1 VAAKVRREKSGM
13 NGILAVWNDRSEAI
27 KLDYERWYMNE
38 HIPERLAVPGFRTAR
53 RYEAIDAD
61 RAFFTYYEV
70 DSPDVLID
78 PVYTDL
84 LANPTPLT
92 RSIMPHFYGMVRSV
106 FVEVVREGGGIG
118 GALVVA
124 RYMNSVPASLPRAAL
139 EVVDR
144 SEIASAKVW
153 QSAPANVRTDT
164 PESRTRPGPDAV
176 ANGAIVVETMREA
189 AALALA
195 MSLKGKLTEAGVSI
209 GCYRLLCAYS
219 N

>member
-1 VAAKVRREKSGM
+1 M
-13 NGILAVWNDRSEAI
+13 NGVLAVWNDRSEAV

-53 RYEAIDAD
+53 RYEAIEAD

-70 DSPDVLID
+70 DSPDVLVD
-78 PVYTDL
+78 PAYTAR

-92 RSIMPHFYGMVRSV
+92 RSIMPHFYRMVRSV
-106 FVEVVREGGGIG
+106 FVEIVREGGGIG

-124 RYMNSVPASLPRAAL
+124 RYMNGAPTSLPRAAL
-139 EVVDR
+139 EAVDR
-144 SEIASAKVW
+144 SEIVSAKIW
-153 QSAPANVRTDT
+153 QPAPANVCTDT
-164 PESRTRPGPDAV
+164 LESRTRPEPDAV
-176 ANGAIVVETMREA
+176 ASGAIVVETARET

-195 MSLKGKLTEAGVSI
+195 TSLNRKLSKAGVSI
-209 GCYRLLCAYS
+209 GCYRLLCANS

>member
-1 VAAKVRREKSGM
+1 M

-53 RYEAIDAD
+53 RYEAIAAD

-78 PVYTDL
+78 PVYTAL

-106 FVEVVREGGGIG
+106 FVEIVREGDGIG
-118 GALVVA
+118 GALVAA
-124 RYMNSVPASLPRAAL
+124 RYMNGAPTSLPRAAL
-139 EVVDR
+139 QAVDA
-144 SEIASAKVW
+144 SEIVSAKVW
-153 QSAPANVRTDT
+153 QPAAANVRTDT
-164 PESRTRPGPDAV
+164 PESRTRPEPDAV
-176 ANGAIVVETMREA
+176 ASGAIVVEVAREA

-195 MSLKGKLTEAGVSI
+195 TSLSRKPSEAGVSI
-209 GCYRLLCAYS
+209 GCYRLLCANS

>member
-1 VAAKVRREKSGM
+1 M

-27 KLDYERWYMNE
+27 KRDYERWYMNE

-53 RYEAIDAD
+53 RYEAIEAD

-78 PVYTDL
+78 PAYTAR

-92 RSIMPHFYGMVRSV
+92 RSIMPHFYRMVRSV
-106 FVEVVREGGGIG
+106 FVEIVREGGGIG

-124 RYMNSVPASLPRAAL
+124 RYMNGAPTSLPRAAL
-139 EVVDR
+139 EAVDR
-144 SEIASAKVW
+144 SEIVSAKIW
-153 QSAPANVRTDT
+153 QPAPDNVCTDT
-164 PESRTRPGPDAV
+164 PESRTRPEPDAV
-176 ANGAIVVETMREA
+176 ASGAIVVETAREA

-195 MSLKGKLTEAGVSI
+195 TSLNRKLSEAGVSI
-209 GCYRLLCAYS
+209 GCYRLLYANS

>member
-1 VAAKVRREKSGM
+1 MS
-13 NGILAVWNDRSEAI
+13 GILAVWNDRSEAI

-53 RYEAIDAD
+53 RYEAIEAD

-78 PVYTDL
+78 PVYTAL

-106 FVEVVREGGGIG
+106 FVEIVREGGGIG

-124 RYMNSVPASLPRAAL
+124 RYMNGAHTSLPRAAL
-139 EVVDR
+139 RAVDR
-144 SEIASAKVW
+144 NEIVSAKVW
-153 QSAPANVRTDT
+153 QPAPANVRTDT
-164 PESRTRPGPDAV
+164 PESRTRPEPDAV
-176 ANGAIVVETMREA
+176 ASGAIVVEVAREA

-195 MSLKGKLTEAGVSI
+195 TSLNREPSEAGVSI
-209 GCYRLLCAYS
+209 GCYRLLCANS

>member
-1 VAAKVRREKSGM
+1 M

-53 RYEAIDAD
+53 RYEAIEAD

-70 DSPDVLID
+70 DGPNVLVD
-78 PVYTDL
+78 PAYTSR

-106 FVEVVREGGGIG
+106 FVEIVRAGDGIG

-124 RYMNSVPASLPRAAL
+124 RYMDGAPTSLPRAAL
-139 EVVDR
+139 EAVDR
-144 SEIASAKVW
+144 SEIVSAKIW
-153 QSAPANVRTDT
+153 QPAAANVRTDT
-164 PESRTRPGPDAV
+164 PESRTRPEPDAV
-176 ANGAIVVETMREA
+176 ASGAVVVETTRAVSAM
-189 AALALA
+189 ALAA
-195 MSLKGKLTEAGVSI
+195 SLGRDLSEANISI
-209 GCYRLLCAYS
+209 GCYRLLCANS
-219 N
+219 VSTRISG

>member
-1 VAAKVRREKSGM
+1 MS
-13 NGILAVWNDRSEAI
+13 GILAVWNDRSEAI
-27 KLDYERWYMNE
+27 KLDYERWYMEE

-70 DSPDVLID
+70 DSPDVLLSPI
-78 PVYTDL
+78 YTAR

-92 RSIMPHFYGMVRSV
+92 RSIMPHFCGMIRSV
-106 FVEVVREGGGIG
+106 FVEIVREGTGIG

-124 RYMNSVPASLPRAAL
+124 RYMNDAPTSLPRAAL

-144 SEIASAKVW
+144 SEIVSAKVW
-153 QSAPANVRTDT
+153 RPAPANMRTDT
-164 PESRTRPGPDAV
+164 PESRTRPEPDAV
-176 ANGAIVVETMREA
+176 ASGAIVIETARKV
-189 AALALA
+189 AALTLA
-195 MSLKGKLTEAGVSI
+195 TSLKRILSETGVSI
-209 GCYRLLCAYS
+209 GCYQMLCAKS